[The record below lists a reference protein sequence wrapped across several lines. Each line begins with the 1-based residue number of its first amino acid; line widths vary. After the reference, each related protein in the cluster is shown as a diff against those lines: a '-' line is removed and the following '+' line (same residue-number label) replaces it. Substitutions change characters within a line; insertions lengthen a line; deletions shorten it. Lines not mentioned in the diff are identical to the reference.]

1 MAYIGKSIE
10 SGTFSVLDTSG
21 NTYNGSN
28 TTFSLG
34 TQVGSTAQLLVS
46 HDGVI
51 QKPGTDYTLAS
62 GGTQITF
69 TTAPASGASI
79 FIVEISGAV
88 GGPLDADLNGT
99 ELILD
104 TDGDTSIHADTD
116 DQIDIK
122 IAGADDFAFK
132 ANKFE
137 VQTGS
142 NVDMNGTELILDADA
157 DTSITADTDDQ
168 IDVKIAGADDFQFTA
183 NTFTAQSGST
193 ITTPTLG
200 VINAHDLGAGI
211 HIKTADSGASVSS
224 EADELVIEHGNA
236 IGGMSFLAATDGL
249 TKIAFGDSGNNDA
262 GIIHYSHD
270 NTTMA
275 FTVEGTERM
284 SILGDGAVKIVTSF
298 FVETERDDTFKMNA
312 EFGGNNEGG
321 ILLNDKDA
329 ANNGTF
335 MSFKR
340 SNTQIGTIRRNGT
353 NDSINFNTSSDYR
366 LKDGIVDLTGGID
379 TIKKLKPRKFYW
391 KSDTDKNLVDGFIAH
406 EVQDVAE
413 LSHAVTGV
421 KDGTRQ
427 ITDGDGVTTTEIDTQ
442 GLDYSKLVT
451 YLTAALQEAV
461 TKIEA
466 LEARVTTL
474 EG

>member
-104 TDGDTSIHADTD
+104 TDGDTSITADTD

-122 IAGADDFAFK
+122 IAGADDF
-132 ANKFE
+132 
-137 VQTGS
+137 
-142 NVDMNGTELILDADA
+142 
-157 DTSITADTDDQ
+157 
-168 IDVKIAGADDFQFTA
+168 QFTA
-183 NTFTAQSGST
+183 NTFTAASGST
-193 ITTPTLG
+193 IAAQALTATTLTATGAVSLNGGSFVFNEDSADVDFRIESNGNANMLTVNGGGDRVGIGADPDLG
-200 VINAHDLGAGI
+200 VGL
-211 HIKTADSGASVSS
+211 HIKSGDSGASVDSAS
-224 EADELVIEHGNA
+224 DELVVEGSGSSGMTILSATSGEGGIKFGN
-236 IGGMSFLAATDGL
+236 STD
-249 TKIAFGDSGNNDA
+249 NDA
-262 GIIHYSHD
+262 GRIVYDHNAD
-270 NTTMA
+270 NL
-275 FTVEGTERM
+275 FFLVGGTERVR
-284 SILGDGAVKIVTSF
+284 ILDDGAVKIVTSF

-312 EFGGNNEGG
+312 EFGGNAEGG
-321 ILLNDKDA
+321 ILLNDKDG

-340 SNTQIGTIRRNGT
+340 TNTQIGTIRRNGT

-451 YLTAALQEAV
+451 YLTAALQEAI
-461 TKIEA
+461 TEIES
-466 LEARVTTL
+466 LKSRVTTL

>member
-28 TTFSLG
+28 TTFNLG
-34 TQVGSTAQLLVS
+34 TQVGSVAQLLVS

-88 GGPLDADLNGT
+88 GGPLDSDLNGT

-104 TDGDTSIHADTD
+104 ADG
-116 DQIDIK
+116 
-122 IAGADDFAFK
+122 
-132 ANKFE
+132 
-137 VQTGS
+137 
-142 NVDMNGTELILDADA
+142 

-200 VINAHDLGAGI
+200 VGNTKDLGVGL
-211 HIKTADSGASVSS
+211 HIKSADTTASAVSGS
-224 EADELVIEHGNA
+224 ADELVIEGTGNVGMTVQSA
-236 IGGMSFLAATDGL
+236 NDGVGNIYFGDVANGSVGRVSYNHSSNLMSFNTNAA
-249 TKIAFGDSGNNDA
+249 
-262 GIIHYSHD
+262 
-270 NTTMA
+270 
-275 FTVEGTERM
+275 ERM
-284 SILGDGAVKIVTSF
+284 SISSDGIVKANTRIVIDNDVASG
-298 FVETERDDTFKMNA
+298 FKLNIEA
-312 EFGGNNEGG
+312 GGNSETG
-321 ILLNDKDA
+321 IIINDKDA
-329 ANNGTF
+329 ASGFTFNAFRRSGTE
-335 MSFKR
+335 
-340 SNTQIGTIRRNGT
+340 IGSISRNGT
-353 NDSINFNTSSDYR
+353 NDAVLYTTSSDYR
-366 LKDGIVDLTGGID
+366 LKDGIVDKTDGIEK
-379 TIKKLKPRKFYW
+379 IKLLKPRKFYW
-391 KSDTDKNLVDGFIAH
+391 KSNTDKTLVDGFIAH
-406 EVQDVAE
+406 EVSDVVPEAI
-413 LSHAVTGV
+413 SGTKDAV
-421 KDGTRQ
+421 DEN
-427 ITDGDGVTTTEIDTQ
+427 GDIIPQGIDQ
-442 GLDYSKLVT
+442 SNLVPL
-451 YLTAALQEAV
+451 LTAALQEAV